1 MRYRVLT
8 EDGDFTLGNG
18 NAYIEGVDAV
28 RQAVVTRLREL
39 IYEWW
44 EQLEDGVPYWQ
55 NIIAKRNINEAV
67 RIIRRR
73 IEQTKKVVTILVFE
87 HNWNNETRSL
97 TIRAGIQ
104 SEYGLFQIEEVF
116 R

>member
-18 NAYIEGVDAV
+18 NAYIEGVEAV

-55 NIIAKRNINEAV
+55 NIIARRDIDEAV
-67 RIIRRR
+67 RIIRSR
-73 IEQTKKVVTILVFE
+73 IEQTKKVITILVFE
-87 HNWNNETRSL
+87 HDWNNETREL

-104 SEYGLFQIEEVF
+104 SEYGLFRIEEVF

>member
-1 MRYRVLT
+1 M
-8 EDGDFTLGNG
+8 
-18 NAYIEGVDAV
+18 
-28 RQAVVTRLREL
+28 TRLREL

-55 NIIAKRNINEAV
+55 NIIARRDIDEAV

-73 IEQTKKVVTILVFE
+73 IEQTKKVITILVFE
-87 HNWNNETRSL
+87 HDWNNETRVL

-104 SEYGLFQIEEVF
+104 SEYGLFRIEEVF